1 MLGIVCA
8 SIKKKPI
15 SGRLVASII
24 VSAFCCFAITQH
36 CHAENPE
43 VYPGAAPLQVMP
55 PCYNPFANSN
65 KLTIELHNDAEKEN
79 WDNENAARRI
89 EKFALRL
96 NKDLEDGLI
105 DDCDLDVIKKMY
117 NEAFK
122 YADSLSAET
131 INILNQNGD
140 SELDNKD
147 LSFVLNRIAL
157 EADIISGIEAL
168 DFGDYNN
175 KKLAGIL
182 RKILTWAEIYGCSG
196 FKNKNGIEIN
206 VEKSINEISGI
217 ITATITSRKNSK
229 KLVMH
234 AEYEKVQGLRP
245 GLNDIV
251 LLIHSFEALGD
262 GKDKLER
269 KIMKNEKKP
278 GAARREKN
286 AGEEGLP
293 RTKRTLSTQDV
304 PESSEKR
311 REWTGIKFES
321 KDIIKDD
328 AKITFKTGKINSN
341 SWSTDDNILKELFV
355 EGADDHGVENTQK
368 EYETEDIQAQINEK
382 AMLCVK
388 TALGLME
395 REFYESIETI
405 NKAIPGAICVTENEP
420 DGLVKRALIVF
431 PLLDAEIDEAEN
443 KGKEGEGEV

>member
-1 MLGIVCA
+1 MLGTSCA

-15 SGRLVASII
+15 SGKLITSVII
-24 VSAFCCFAITQH
+24 SAFCCFAVTQY
-36 CHAENPE
+36 CQAENPE
-43 VYPGAAPLQVMP
+43 VYPGGPPGQSMP
-55 PCYNPFANSN
+55 PSHNPFFDSN
-65 KLTIELHNDAEKEN
+65 RITVDLHRDAENMYSEDQDAMERVEAKEKMIS
-79 WDNENAARRI
+79 EI
-89 EKFALRL
+89 E
-96 NKDLEDGLI
+96 
-105 DDCDLDVIKKMY
+105 
-117 NEAFK
+117 
-122 YADSLSAET
+122 
-131 INILNQNGD
+131 
-140 SELDNKD
+140 ELDFEDYSDDELAN
-147 LSFVLNRIAL
+147 VL
-157 EADIISGIEAL
+157 
-168 DFGDYNN
+168 
-175 KKLAGIL
+175 KT
-182 RKILTWAEIYGCSG
+182 ILTWVEIYGCIG
-196 FKNKNGIEIN
+196 FENKKGITIH
-206 VEKSINEISGI
+206 VEKIINEAGMT
-217 ITATITSRKNSK
+217 TATVTLCKNSE
-229 KLVMH
+229 KLVIY
-234 AEYEKVQGLRP
+234 AEYEKKQDVDPKDLK
-245 GLNDIV
+245 

-262 GKDKLER
+262 GKDELETKIIEYEDGPSVRKDENKR
-269 KIMKNEKKP
+269 KIAKHEK
-278 GAARREKN
+278 GTEAIW
-286 AGEEGLP
+286 LP
-293 RTKRTLSTQDV
+293 KTKRTLFKQNML
-304 PESSEKR
+304 ESSEKR